1 MLDSLNWKLY
11 NLKKRMMLV
20 WGLKHNYVRL
30 YDEELI
36 EKLRNIY
43 FGGVPASIILLTDG
57 LCNGYCYDRALLLSK
72 AFLDDED
79 DVNLLYMSVDSL
91 KLNPLYKN
99 TRKDDPLY
107 SDHCVVERTT
117 SDGKKL
123 IYDTSSG
130 FIYDKNYYFFMQN
143 PKIRAINTKDKIKE
157 YVELEKYYHPDSI
170 ENDKYLLP
178 MILPMIEND
187 YQNNNEMYFI
197 VELLQRE
204 VDIFKKKINY
214 DEICMEVKK
223 DINKKRVR

>member
-43 FGGVPASIILLTDG
+43 FGGVPASIILLSDS

-91 KLNPLYKN
+91 KLNPLLKN
-99 TRKDDPLY
+99 MRKDDPLY

-117 SDGKKL
+117 SNGKKL

-157 YVELEKYYHPDSI
+157 YVELEKNYHPDNM

-178 MILPMIEND
+178 MILPMIENV
-187 YQNNNEMYFI
+187 YQNNNEIYSI

-214 DEICMEVKK
+214 DEICMEVKN